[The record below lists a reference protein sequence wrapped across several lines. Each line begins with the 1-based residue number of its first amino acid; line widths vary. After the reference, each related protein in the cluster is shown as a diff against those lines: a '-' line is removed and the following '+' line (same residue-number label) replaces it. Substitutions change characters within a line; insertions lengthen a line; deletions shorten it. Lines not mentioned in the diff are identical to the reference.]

1 MKLIAILAVLLC
13 SACASND
20 QMAKG
25 ENYKPPEY
33 RTGSHLPN
41 QGGSR
46 SPDSAT
52 VDGTT
57 ARASIPPTIVPR
69 GN

>member
-13 SACASND
+13 SACATND
-20 QMAKG
+20 EMAKG
-25 ENYKPPEY
+25 DNYKPPQY
-33 RTGSHLPN
+33 RTGSNLPN

-46 SPDSAT
+46 APDSAT

-57 ARASIPPTIVPR
+57 VRASIPPTVVPR